1 MSISPY
7 VYPGLDIPLGNLF
20 PTKDINLISDRV
32 CSVVADIH
40 NISVREL
47 KSNRRYWRYVS
58 SRSMVAKVLREHY
71 GFTLSQI
78 GMMLGGR
85 DHTTVHHAL
94 KSHDADMHSDHKG
107 YGTRYREVLKFII

>member
-7 VYPGLDIPLGNLF
+7 VFPGLDISLGNLF
-20 PTKDINLISDRV
+20 PTTDINLIGDRV
-32 CSVVADIH
+32 CSIIADIH

-47 KSNRRYWRYVS
+47 KSRRRYWRYVS
-58 SRSMVAKVLREHY
+58 SRSMVSKILREHY

-94 KSHDADMHSDHKG
+94 KCHDADMHSDHKG
-107 YGTRYREVLKFII
+107 YGKRYREALKIIV